1 MRDVLTVLLG
11 VWRFSD
17 CGIRVLEKD
26 KEWIEY
32 KLVFS
37 SVADKEDWVEKM
49 KALKVELQAAG
60 TLL

>member
-1 MRDVLTVLLG
+1 